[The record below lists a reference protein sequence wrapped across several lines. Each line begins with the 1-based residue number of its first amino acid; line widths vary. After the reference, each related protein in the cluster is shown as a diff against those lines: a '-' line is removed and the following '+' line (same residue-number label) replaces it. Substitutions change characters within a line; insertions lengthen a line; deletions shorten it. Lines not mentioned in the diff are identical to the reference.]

1 MLWTLTA
8 EHSVVSGVTMIAP
21 QVTLLMAVALQLQCL
36 FSKSYLVNTGA
47 KTEDSKDGPHH
58 SASKLT
64 SSNKALPAYPT
75 DALTRTLTKAIV
87 RHVPGYQEGQEG
99 FLTHIFLSPCYLTLQ
114 HPRSSSCPSQAA
126 GVLLRRWL
134 HRLCEHGGGEG
145 VLLCRSHLCWQAVH
159 DSAHQALTPQQELL
173 LISNSEQNMWNME

>member
-1 MLWTLTA
+1 
-8 EHSVVSGVTMIAP
+8 MIAAP
-21 QVTLLMAVALQLQCL
+21 QVTLLMVVARQLQCL
-36 FSKSYLVNTGA
+36 FSKSYLVNTAA

-99 FLTHIFLSPCYLTLQ
+99 FLNTLYFCLSLISYCNTPDPAPARPKLQECSSDADCTGYVNTGAAKEFCFGGVTFAGKRCMTRLTRLSPLNK
-114 HPRSSSCPSQAA
+114 SFF
-126 GVLLRRWL
+126 
-134 HRLCEHGGGEG
+134 
-145 VLLCRSHLCWQAVH
+145 
-159 DSAHQALTPQQELL
+159 
-173 LISNSEQNMWNME
+173 

>member
-8 EHSVVSGVTMIAP
+8 EHSVVSSVTMIAP
-21 QVTLLMAVALQLQCL
+21 QVTLLMVVALQLQCL

-58 SASKLT
+58 SASKLA
-64 SSNKALPAYPT
+64 SSNKALPAYPA

-99 FLTHIFLSPCYLTLQ
+99 LIIWHIYICLSVISHCNIPDPAPARPKLQECSSDADCAGYVNTGAAKEFCFAGVTFAGKRCMTRLTRLSPLNK
-114 HPRSSSCPSQAA
+114 SFF
-126 GVLLRRWL
+126 
-134 HRLCEHGGGEG
+134 
-145 VLLCRSHLCWQAVH
+145 
-159 DSAHQALTPQQELL
+159 
-173 LISNSEQNMWNME
+173 